1 MESLKEKRDRLAEAT
16 SELCYCVGI
25 TCSGCEANTK
35 TLVKYGWD
43 ACQSELLPIIE
54 EMRGALK
61 LSISEMELWLRSDI
75 CDCEYGHSCGKPR
88 LNKSLD
94 NASEALARLEK
105 WEAGE

>member
-54 EMRGALK
+54 EMRGAIKSVLWVDECRCDVAWT
-61 LSISEMELWLRSDI
+61 SRDMHEPNTYCGELDPLR
-75 CDCEYGHSCGKPR
+75 ET
-88 LNKSLD
+88 
-94 NASEALARLEK
+94 LARLEK
-105 WEAGE
+105 WEVGK